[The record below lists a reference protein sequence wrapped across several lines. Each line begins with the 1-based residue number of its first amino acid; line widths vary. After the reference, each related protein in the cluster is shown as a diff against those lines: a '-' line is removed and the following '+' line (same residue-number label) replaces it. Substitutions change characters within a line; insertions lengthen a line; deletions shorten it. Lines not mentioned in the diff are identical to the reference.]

1 MFLVPLQL
9 TGNLLPSWGSMAGIG
24 ASVLIL
30 VVNLGF
36 LLSLLPESITIG
48 VWILGGV
55 ILYPTFSFGVSRA
68 FASKI

>member
-1 MFLVPLQL
+1 
-9 TGNLLPSWGSMAGIG
+9 MAGIG

-48 VWILGGV
+48 VWILAGV
-55 ILYPTFSFGVSRA
+55 ILYPTFAFGVSRA